1 MKWGKILQYF
11 DFQDVNDK
19 WKFTLLR
26 NLPPLLK
33 AEALVGRVY
42 GENKDKS
49 GNAETFHFYSV
60 SQHATTEEGKIV
72 GWLHDIVEDG
82 YIDLGDLILLGFS
95 PFIVNTIQLLSH
107 DKKKYPKYEDYI
119 TSIIESGNP
128 VAIEV
133 KYYDICNNIGPKR
146 MLLLS
151 QARQEKAIKK
161 WCKQLLRIADAYENI
176 NKQENDQRRRKLV

>member
-11 DFQDVNDK
+11 SLEELEFIKTFPNE
-19 WKFTLLR
+19 LR
-26 NLPPLLK
+26 
-33 AEALVGRVY
+33 AITIVGRVY
-42 GENKDKS
+42 GEGRDLS
-49 GNAETFHFYSV
+49 GNPETYHFSSV
-60 SQHATTEEGKIV
+60 SQNASTEEGKIV

-95 PFIVNTIQLLSH
+95 PFIVNTIQILCH

-133 KYYDICNNIGPKR
+133 KFYDICNNIGPKR
-146 MLLLS
+146 MLMLS
-151 QARQEKAIKK
+151 QKRQNKAIKK
-161 WCKQLLRIADAYENI
+161 YCKQLLRIAEAYENI
-176 NKQENDQRRRKLV
+176 KKEENYQRRRGIA